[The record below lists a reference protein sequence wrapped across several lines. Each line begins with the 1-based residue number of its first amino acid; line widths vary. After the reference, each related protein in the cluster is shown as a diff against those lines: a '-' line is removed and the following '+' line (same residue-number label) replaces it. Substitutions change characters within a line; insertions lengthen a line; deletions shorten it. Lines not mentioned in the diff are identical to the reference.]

1 MSASVDQRKPN
12 GDGKSG
18 GLLLVNTNRETSPC
32 AVMPIGALRVADACE
47 AAGVPTHFLD
57 LTFAKRPEK
66 EFADTLRKL
75 QPRMI
80 GLSVRNID
88 NGDVRYPRYYLPFI
102 KKVVRVA
109 RRESSAPIIVGG
121 PGASMAP
128 LAVRRALGVE
138 TVISGPGEAA
148 LVELWEKER
157 RGSLSGFS
165 EVIQGGA
172 DIWQPTARYER
183 WLDVKHYAKRGA
195 GISVQSRRGCPFKCV
210 YCNYAKIEGTER
222 YELLE
227 VDRVVEQI
235 KERVRA
241 TGLREVE
248 FVDST
253 FNSPPHFV
261 RSLCAELR
269 KANLDVSYTASGV
282 SPRFADRET
291 LQSMLDAGFTAIWC
305 TPDTAA
311 EKTIRAYRK
320 GFTQK
325 QLLETARATSDLKF
339 PVMWSFIFGGPEE
352 TEETVKETL
361 RFIQN
366 EIDPTHP
373 VMLTARLRIYPATH
387 LATLAAEEGYAG
399 PELDP
404 AMPDQWYLSPHVDG
418 KWLDQELVEARNRM
432 TNVMFMD
439 SGQSRVL
446 PIFHHIRSVLR
457 QRGPLWTSYP
467 QNRIRLRRIG
477 LG

>member
-1 MSASVDQRKPN
+1 MSRT
-12 GDGKSG
+12 G

-47 AAGVPTHFLD
+47 DAGVPTEFLD
-57 LTFAKRPEK
+57 LTFAKRPEA
-66 EFADTLRKL
+66 EFIRTLRQQRPK
-75 QPRMI
+75 MI

-88 NGDVRYPRYYLPFI
+88 NGDVRYPRYYLPFV
-102 KKVVRVA
+102 KKLVTLA
-109 RRESSAPIIVGG
+109 RRESNAPLIVGG

-128 LAVRRALGVE
+128 ENVRKALAVD
-138 TVISGPGEAA
+138 TVVGGPGEAA
-148 LVELWEKER
+148 LLELWEKQKR
-157 RGSLSGFS
+157 RSLTGLP
-165 EVIQGGA
+165 EIVQGGA
-172 DIWQPTARYER
+172 DIWEPTARYER
-183 WLDVKHYAKRGA
+183 WLDVKQYAKRGA

-222 YELLE
+222 YDLGE
-227 VDRVVEQI
+227 VDRIIEQI
-235 KERVRA
+235 KTRVRA
-241 TGLREVE
+241 TGMREVE

-253 FNSPPHFV
+253 FNSPPRFV
-261 RSLCAELR
+261 RELCAGLA

-282 SPRFADRET
+282 SPRYADRET

-311 EKTIRAYRK
+311 ESTIRSYRK
-320 GFTQK
+320 GFTPK
-325 QLLETARATSDLKF
+325 QLLDTARATSDLKF

-352 TEETVKETL
+352 TPETVKETL
-361 RFIQN
+361 RFIQE
-366 EIDPTHP
+366 EIDPIHP

-387 LATLAAEEGYAG
+387 LAKLAAEEGY
-399 PELDP
+399 PEPVLDP
-404 AMPDQWYLSPHVDG
+404 AMPGQWYLSPKVDAQ
-418 KWLDQELVEARNRM
+418 WLDQQLVEARNRM

-446 PIFHHIRSVLR
+446 PMFHRIRSLLR